1 MILLLLTA
9 YLKTSGNLLYDVEN
23 KYILTFESCSLL
35 FHEDTSKEN
44 VLIGLPFPGGI
55 NLGLEAEFF
64 LVKGQKENFDFP
76 T

>member
-64 LVKGQKENFDFP
+64 FRKRSKRKF
-76 T
+76 

>member
-1 MILLLLTA
+1 MILLLSTA

-44 VLIGLPFPGGI
+44 VLIG
-55 NLGLEAEFF
+55 
-64 LVKGQKENFDFP
+64 
-76 T
+76 